1 MIRHFTLAGGYLAHS
16 LAIMTDAAHLL
27 ADVGSMMGSL
37 FSLWLS
43 TRPATRTMTFGWHR
57 SGKVP
62 AWPEDPLTWSEG
74 TSQGPGPF
82 SDSLSPPAETLGALA
97 SVVSLWMVTGILLYL
112 AFIRLLHSDYHIE
125 GGAMLLTASIAVCA
139 NLLYVPVWSR
149 HHVGGGA
156 RGPPAGWE
164 SRLSPPSR
172 PTAHAHN
179 SRLAAFGMSEKGLG
193 WRPKIQGQ

>member
-1 MIRHFTLAGGYLAHS
+1 
-16 LAIMTDAAHLL
+16 MTDAAHLL

-57 SGKVP
+57 SGKAP
-62 AWPEDPLTWSEG
+62 AWSDDPPPDLPEG
-74 TSQGPGPF
+74 TSQGPGQL

-149 HHVGGGA
+149 HRVGFRA
-156 RGPPAGWE
+156 RAPPPGRE
-164 SRLSPPSR
+164 SRLSSPGQTRSTHVLFSSLCSR
-172 PTAHAHN
+172 DA
-179 SRLAAFGMSEKGLG
+179 
-193 WRPKIQGQ
+193 